1 MPDVGLYSMIRELN
15 QHALNASTVDS
26 PAMKESALCPNCHSE
41 FLIDRKLEGKK
52 AKCAKCNQPFSIKFV
67 KEVSKRPP
75 DPFDAPVATL
85 ETSKD
90 QLPPTQPHSVATPPS
105 PPVRVNNPTSSVSG
119 KKSIRTNV
127 SVPLWSMILIPVIVS
142 FIVGYFAGREHVK
155 YQIQSSFANAFGQMF
170 SGNSKS
176 DRNDASK
183 STPSTSNGVDLDSLY
198 RDSSDPRGNG
208 KTVPRLNLGEA
219 YQGDGFTFTVRGA
232 SIGITTVKNMF
243 GGNGTGK
250 NPDLS
255 ISIAIQNTDDRKI
268 LVFREA
274 NRFSSQ
280 HFSLRDDVEN
290 VIRGVDYGATSKP
303 IGALSG
309 GTDILPG
316 QLVGHV
322 ELFTIPPPK
331 TKFLILTVDLA
342 CVGSADTIEVS
353 IPVDLISRQ

>member
-1 MPDVGLYSMIRELN
+1 
-15 QHALNASTVDS
+15 
-26 PAMKESALCPNCHSE
+26 MKESVLCPNCHSE

-52 AKCAKCNQPFSIKFV
+52 AKCAKCNQPFAIKFG
-67 KEVSKRPP
+67 KEASINPP
-75 DPFDAPVATL
+75 DPSETPIPSS
-85 ETSKD
+85 ETSKG
-90 QLPPTQPHSVATPPS
+90 QLSPPPPKSYSAPTPPS
-105 PPVRVNNPTSSVSG
+105 PPVRTDTPTSSLAG
-119 KKSIRTNV
+119 KKSIRTSV
-127 SVPLWSMILIPVIVS
+127 SVPLWSMVLIPAIVS
-142 FIVGYFAGREHVK
+142 FIVGYFAGRENVK

-170 SGNSKS
+170 SSNSKS
-176 DRNDASK
+176 DRDDESK
-183 STPSTSNGVDLDSLY
+183 STPSASNGVDLDSLY
-198 RDSSDPRGNG
+198 RDSLDPRGNG
-208 KTVPRLNLGEA
+208 KTVPRLNLGET
-219 YQGDGFTFTVRGA
+219 YQGDGFTFTIQGA
-232 SIGITTVKNMF
+232 SIGMTTVKNMF

-274 NRFSSQ
+274 NRFLSQ